1 MILET
6 NMRRLTM
13 ILLLMVLSLALA
25 LTACGGAAN
34 GGAGNGGD
42 EGQSE
47 ADDHAEG
54 DGHADDAEHH
64 DEAAIPNNGAVI
76 RIISPEDG
84 AVFNAADEVLIQVQV
99 ENFAL
104 GEDGNHWHVHL
115 DEGSEIMVMG
125 GNTDQ
130 PLRNLTPGE
139 HTIEV
144 MLSNGDHQNL
154 EEGDSVTITVEE

>member
-1 MILET
+1 
-6 NMRRLTM
+6 MRRLTL
-13 ILLLMVLSLALA
+13 ILLLMTLALSLA
-25 LTACGGAAN
+25 LTACGGAAT
-34 GGAGNGGD
+34 GGTGNSG
-42 EGQSE
+42 EV
-47 ADDHAEG
+47 DHAEG
-54 DGHADDAEHH
+54 DDHADDGMEHN
-64 DEAAIPNNGAVI
+64 DEATIPNDGAVI
-76 RIISPEDG
+76 RIVSPEDG
-84 AVFNAADEVLIQVQV
+84 AVFTTADEILVQVEV

-115 DEGSEIMVMG
+115 DDASEIMVMG

-154 EEGDSVTITVEE
+154 EEGDSITITVEE